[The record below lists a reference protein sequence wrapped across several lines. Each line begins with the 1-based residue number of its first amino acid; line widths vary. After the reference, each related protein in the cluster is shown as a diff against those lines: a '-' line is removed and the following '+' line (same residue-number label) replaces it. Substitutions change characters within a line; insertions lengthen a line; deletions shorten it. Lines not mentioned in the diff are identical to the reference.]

1 MTALGIFAKPPV
13 PGLVKTRLMAD
24 IGADKAAQVYRYC
37 LEHSLDAASNSGLEY
52 RLFLSED
59 SDDDC
64 FADQSYSLQRGADLG
79 ARMQNALNSLLAENE
94 YGAMIIGSDCLE
106 LGPRQLQAA
115 ARALNDH
122 ELVLQPA
129 FDGGYALIACKR
141 VEPALFSGIRWSSDE
156 VLAQTLQRADAL
168 GLRVCLLETVR
179 DIDRLQDLEHY
190 PQLLALIASS

>member
-13 PGLVKTRLMAD
+13 PGLVKTRLIAD

>member
-1 MTALGIFAKPPV
+1 MSALGIFAKPPV

-37 LEHSLDAASNSGLEY
+37 LEHNLDTARNSGLEY

-64 FADQSYSLQRGADLG
+64 FADESYSLQRGADLG

-94 YGAMIIGSDCLE
+94 HGAMIIGSDCLE
-106 LGPRQLQAA
+106 LGPHSLQAA

-179 DIDRLQDLEHY
+179 DIDTLQDLEHY